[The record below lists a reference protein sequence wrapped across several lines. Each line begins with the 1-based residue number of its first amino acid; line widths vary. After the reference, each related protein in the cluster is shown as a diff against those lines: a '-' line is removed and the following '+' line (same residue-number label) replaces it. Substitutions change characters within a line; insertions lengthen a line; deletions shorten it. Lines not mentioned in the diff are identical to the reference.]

1 MATTSP
7 QYHPRRSK
15 AKTTKEY
22 TFSQLIPYIGN
33 KRKLLNLIQEA
44 IKLTNLSNGTFVDLF
59 SGSTVVAR
67 CAKQLGFRVLANDW
81 EPYSHQIAVGTIVQN
96 QTPPFTSLGGCENA
110 FRTLNEL
117 DPIEGYFALHLCPE
131 DDDNPDHETDRQFF
145 MRKNGMKID
154 AMRERIEEWRIQ
166 QSRTPISLAFWCAT
180 LSILIW
186 PFVSGKLDPDTTIW
200 GIKTTYW
207 AFISII
213 CTVFLLVRVYDATW
227 GLRRGPG
234 SITDDEFGYL
244 MAAFTYS
251 VSWVSNTS
259 GVFKGFHRGWGGSNQ
274 PALYRICSDIH
285 LEPPIVIDNGQK
297 NIATRQDA
305 GELVHSLS
313 SILGKRPDIV
323 YLDPP
328 YNQHPYGSNYHIL
341 NTLVLWDKPEL
352 PEKITPGTKAAIRKD
367 WRSERRSAYNHH
379 NQAVSEFEE
388 LVSDIDSRFI
398 LTSYSTEGNMP
409 VEEVLRILGSRGSV
423 QVVRQEYTRY
433 RVSAQRPSP
442 RPRNI
447 EFVVVVDTEGNP
459 EASSSLSE
467 IVSDLQRRDAAIPE
481 SDDETAE
488 GQPPL
493 LHYLPMAEEE

>member
-7 QYHPRRSK
+7 RYHPRRSK
-15 AKTTKEY
+15 AKTTTEY

-44 IKLTNLSNGTFVDLF
+44 IKLTRLTNGTFVDLF

-81 EPYSHQIAVGTIVQN
+81 EPYSHQIAVGTVVQN
-96 QTPPFTSLGGCENA
+96 QIPPFTALGGCENA

-154 AMRERIEEWRIQ
+154 AMRERIEEWRM
-166 QSRTPISLAFWCAT
+166 S
-180 LSILIW
+180 
-186 PFVSGKLDPDTTIW
+186 D
-200 GIKTTYW
+200 
-207 AFISII
+207 
-213 CTVFLLVRVYDATW
+213 
-227 GLRRGPG
+227 

-244 MAAFTYS
+244 MAAFAYS

-259 GVFKGFHRGWGGSNQ
+259 GVFKGFHIGWGGSNQ
-274 PALYRICSDIH
+274 TALYRICSDIH

-313 SILGKRPDIV
+313 SVLGKRPDIV

-328 YNQHPYGSNYHIL
+328 YNQHPYGSNYHVL

-379 NQAVSEFEE
+379 NRAVSEFEE

-398 LTSYSTEGNMP
+398 LTSYSTEGNIP

-423 QVVRQEYTRY
+423 QVVRQEYARY
-433 RVSAQRPSP
+433 RVSPTRPSP

-447 EFVVVVDTEGNP
+447 EFVVVVDTEGDP
-459 EASSSLSE
+459 ESSSRLSE

-481 SDDETAE
+481 SDDEAAE
-488 GQPPL
+488 GQPTL
-493 LHYLPMAEEE
+493 LHYLPVTEEE

>member
-7 QYHPRRSK
+7 RYHPRRSK
-15 AKTTKEY
+15 AKTTTEY

-44 IKLTNLSNGTFVDLF
+44 IKLTDLTNGTFVDLF

-96 QTPPFTSLGGCENA
+96 QIPPFSSLGGCENA
-110 FRTLNEL
+110 FRKLNEL

-154 AMRERIEEWRIQ
+154 AMRERIEEWRE
-166 QSRTPISLAFWCAT
+166 S
-180 LSILIW
+180 
-186 PFVSGKLDPDTTIW
+186 
-200 GIKTTYW
+200 
-207 AFISII
+207 
-213 CTVFLLVRVYDATW
+213 
-227 GLRRGPG
+227 G

-244 MAAFTYS
+244 MAAFVFS

-274 PALYRICSDIH
+274 TALYRICSDIH
-285 LEPPIVIDNGQK
+285 LEPPIVIDNGQE

-313 SILGKRPDIV
+313 GILGNRPDIV

-423 QVVRQEYTRY
+423 QVVRQEYARY
-433 RVSAQRPSP
+433 RVSPTRPSP

-447 EFVVVVDTEGNP
+447 EFVVVVDTEGVP
-459 EASSSLSE
+459 EPSSRLSA

-488 GQPPL
+488 EQLTL
-493 LHYLPMAEEE
+493 LHYLPVAEEE